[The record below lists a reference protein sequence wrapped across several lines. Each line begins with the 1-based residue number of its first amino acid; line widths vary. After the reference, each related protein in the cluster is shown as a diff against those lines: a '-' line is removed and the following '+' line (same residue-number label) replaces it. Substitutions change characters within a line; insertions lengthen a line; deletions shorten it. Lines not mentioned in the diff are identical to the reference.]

1 MTVKLK
7 KLKYKS
13 TPISKT
19 TPIVPPVVLWVNMN
33 QTQTLSVSG
42 RQAQWTSLLFYLN
55 STPWPPPTQDPSFL
69 KLSSVK
75 KIIISIIKLMSEKSD
90 TIYPT
95 SVPKINKYQA
105 KTIAC
110 EIAKVYIITSQ
121 CEIPPHSNP
130 NCTPLRH
137 GTRRVAEPMSRTLLW
152 HHLQH

>member
-1 MTVKLK
+1 MTVKLN

-19 TPIVPPVVLWVNMN
+19 TPIVPPVVLWANMN

-75 KIIISIIKLMSEKSD
+75 KIISIIKLMSEKSD

-105 KTIAC
+105 KTIAWDRKS
-110 EIAKVYIITSQ
+110 IHHHQSMWDSTTLQ
-121 CEIPPHSNP
+121 P
-130 NCTPLRH
+130 NCTPLQH
-137 GTRRVAEPMSRTLLW
+137 GTRRVAKPMSRTLLW